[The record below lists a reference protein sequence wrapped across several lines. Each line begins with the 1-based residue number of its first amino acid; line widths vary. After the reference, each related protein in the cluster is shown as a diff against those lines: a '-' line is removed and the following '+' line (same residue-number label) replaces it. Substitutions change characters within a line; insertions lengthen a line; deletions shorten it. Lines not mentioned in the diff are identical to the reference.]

1 MDFGLS
7 EEQQQLKT
15 SARELLAAEC
25 PAAAVRKAM
34 ASDDGTLPELGREIA

>member
-25 PAAAVRKAM
+25 PTPALRKAM
-34 ASDDGTLPELGREIA
+34 ASDDGTLPELWG